1 MFEEEVSTLD
11 TLLLFTNLGNYIFL
25 PVFKLEEQRWGDL
38 GIYINNIVPIQRD
51 EVIIKTLKIS
61 DFKTTQEL
69 LLATKSGM
77 MKLAKLSDF
86 EVSRYTRP
94 IRAMRLNKGDEL
106 VSVDIDIL
114 SNIVCLTEG
123 GPP

>member
-1 MFEEEVSTLD
+1 
-11 TLLLFTNLGNYIFL
+11 
-25 PVFKLEEQRWGDL
+25 
-38 GIYINNIVPIQRD
+38 
-51 EVIIKTLKIS
+51 
-61 DFKTTQEL
+61 
-69 LLATKSGM
+69 M

-86 EVSRYTRP
+86 EASRYTRP

-123 GPP
+123 GYSLRFKTIELPQYGLQAAGVKSMLLQPDDYVRSAFC

>member
-1 MFEEEVSTLD
+1 
-11 TLLLFTNLGNYIFL
+11 
-25 PVFKLEEQRWGDL
+25 
-38 GIYINNIVPIQRD
+38 
-51 EVIIKTLKIS
+51 
-61 DFKTTQEL
+61 
-69 LLATKSGM
+69 M

-123 GPP
+123 GYS